1 MEGGPRSTN
10 LSRTH
15 LVGLIESQ
23 VASLPLDCVGR
34 LHDWNPHSVSRSR
47 GGMFGP
53 LSWAKDIVG
62 HVAPKDRD
70 RVLADALEALVKP
83 ATVILIDRE
92 SRN

>member
-1 MEGGPRSTN
+1 
-10 LSRTH
+10 
-15 LVGLIESQ
+15 
-23 VASLPLDCVGR
+23 
-34 LHDWNPHSVSRSR
+34 
-47 GGMFGP
+47 MFGP